1 MSLQAGDVKEL
12 PERAAVAKYR
22 QEQLVTAGIEA
33 ALLERDA
40 SRAIR
45 YRSLSDTELRSL
57 IHD

>member
-12 PERAAVAKYR
+12 PARAAIAKYR

-45 YRSLSDTELRSL
+45 IDRYRIRNCAP
-57 IHD
+57 